1 MIHDFGYS
9 VVATPEEQFRED
21 KRLLDNAF
29 VLVDKQTGN
38 LVLSWLRHRRVLKYF
53 KAVRFGG
60 SGFVAG
66 EEER

>member
-21 KRLLDNAF
+21 RRLWDNALT
-29 VLVDKQTGN
+29 LVDEQTGN

-60 SGFVAG
+60 SGFIAG
-66 EEER
+66 EEDK